1 MDWLASALGASGLH
15 PHRVSTWVDDDRVAI
30 GDLWDM
36 NTTLT
41 ADINGNL
48 LGATTAGN
56 SVTSKVE
63 EEVCTFLRESGYQV
77 PETKLAIWCRHPQ
90 RLARFLALTPDIAL
104 VEHKLAIEVD
114 PCAPISS
121 GSRGATHLGAEEE
134 DLLRNDLMV
143 EAGWTVVRLRLGG
156 LQGSQIGDRDVVCES
171 SSLTAAGKSA
181 LLETLRE
188 FIDNAPAKVRF
199 VPKADR
205 SKAKKPTRHAS
216 VLRINEFQYADDG
229 HIFSWYP
236 SLDSE
241 RKRYM
246 RLAMNGRFLYDYEKE
261 SSFVCEVGLHKLPR
275 KEWAAHLTLVLAQLS
290 PTVRGSGKFP
300 WGESL
305 FVAVGD
311 EGAATQIITDAGY
324 KGTID
329 VSSYGFS
336 TWADGVSSSDG
347 IQILDA
353 QERTIVRLH
362 EQAVELGYFIE
373 SLVACDSRRGPYSRV
388 EISRCEK

>member
-1 MDWLASALGASGLH
+1 M
-15 PHRVSTWVDDDRVAI
+15 AI
-30 GDLWDM
+30 GDPWDM

-63 EEVCTFLRESGYQV
+63 EEVRAFLWESGYEV
-77 PETKLAIWCRHPQ
+77 PEKKLAIWCRHPQ

-104 VEHKLAIEVD
+104 VEHKLALEVD
-114 PCAPISS
+114 PCAPNSS
-121 GSRGATHLGAEEE
+121 NRGATHFGLEEE
-134 DLLRNDLMV
+134 DLLRNALMV
-143 EAGWTVVRLRLGG
+143 EAGWTVIRLRLGG
-156 LQGSQIGDRDVVCES
+156 VQGSHIGDRDVVCES

-181 LLETLRE
+181 LLETLQE

-199 VPKADR
+199 IPKADR
-205 SKAKKPTRHAS
+205 SKVKKPTRHAS

-236 SLDSE
+236 SLDSK

-261 SSFVCEVGLHKLPR
+261 SSFICEVGLHKLPR
-275 KEWAAHLTLVLAQLS
+275 KEWPAHLTSVLAQMS
-290 PTVRGSGKFP
+290 PTVMGSSKFP
-300 WGESL
+300 WGGSL

-311 EGAATQIITDAGY
+311 EDAAMQIITDAGY

-329 VSSYGFS
+329 VCNYGFS
-336 TWADGVSSSDG
+336 TWVGGVSSSDG
-347 IQILDA
+347 IQILNGHGQA
-353 QERTIVRLH
+353 MVRLH

-373 SLVACDSRRGPYSRV
+373 SLVGCDSRRGPYSRV